1 MSTSTILLLASIQA
15 FFLAVL
21 LVSKQKKHLSDI
33 VLSIWLLFIGLHMF
47 IYYSSAKIHLQS
59 SILMN
64 LNAGFPFLQ
73 GPFLYF
79 YVKARTMQK
88 PKLRL
93 IYVIHLLPF
102 IFFTFYVVF
111 LLNTLNIPQNVK
123 HVNIHIF
130 SLPYYF
136 NAILLGSVPLYV
148 AWSFLL
154 LRKYQTRILN
164 SYSTIDKINLKWL
177 RYIITGMG
185 LVWLTVIS
193 VFVMMKSQ
201 GLSQTN
207 NVIHFIFMAIN
218 IFVYAIGYF
227 GFKQTNIFSNV
238 NVEIENPPEK
248 SKESSIDF
256 DSFEKYQKSSI
267 SENDAFELLNQLN
280 KYMETEKPYLSD
292 KLTLPQVADELDVSI
307 NHLSQIINEQTDQNF
322 FDFVNAYRVEE
333 VKQRLLN
340 PQNDVYSILGIA
352 YECGF
357 GSKSSF
363 NRIFK
368 NITGQTPSQYKMS
381 ISK

>member
-1 MSTSTILLLASIQA
+1 
-15 FFLAVL
+15 
-21 LVSKQKKHLSDI
+21 
-33 VLSIWLLFIGLHMF
+33 
-47 IYYSSAKIHLQS
+47 
-59 SILMN
+59 
-64 LNAGFPFLQ
+64 
-73 GPFLYF
+73 
-79 YVKARTMQK
+79 
-88 PKLRL
+88 
-93 IYVIHLLPF
+93 
-102 IFFTFYVVF
+102 
-111 LLNTLNIPQNVK
+111 
-123 HVNIHIF
+123 
-130 SLPYYF
+130 
-136 NAILLGSVPLYV
+136 
-148 AWSFLL
+148 
-154 LRKYQTRILN
+154 
-164 SYSTIDKINLKWL
+164 LKWL

-185 LVWLTVIS
+185 FVWLTVIS

-368 NITGQTPSQYKMS
+368 NVTGQTPSQYKMS